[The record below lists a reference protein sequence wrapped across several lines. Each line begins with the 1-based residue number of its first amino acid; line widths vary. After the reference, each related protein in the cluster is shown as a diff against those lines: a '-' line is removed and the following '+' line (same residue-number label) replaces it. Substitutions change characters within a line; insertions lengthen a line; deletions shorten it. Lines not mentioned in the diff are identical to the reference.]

1 MLLGTA
7 LTLVP
12 AGWALAQH
20 AAITAED
27 LTEHVKVLS
36 ADAFEGRKPG
46 TPGEQKTL
54 DYITGQFRALGLEPA
69 VGDSYLQRV
78 PMVEFAG
85 VSRSPLTVKG
95 PGGAKS
101 YDFVTQMVTVSRRPE
116 PEQALTDSEVVFVG
130 YGIVAPEYGWND
142 YAGLDVRGKTVVVLV
157 NDPGFATQDPALF
170 NGNAMT
176 WYGRWPYKYEEAE
189 RQGAAGVLIV
199 HETKAAGYPWTVV
212 VNSWS
217 VPKLDL
223 VPPDGG
229 KSRPVIQGWVQQDV
243 AREMFSLAGQDFD
256 ALAKSAAQRGFKPVP
271 LKLTASAA
279 VTNKVRTF
287 DSYNVVG
294 KVTGSKRPDEVVLV
308 GGHWDHL
315 GRGPAMDGDDIYN
328 GAMDNASGIAG
339 LIEMAEA
346 YVKGKR
352 PERTIAFIAYTAEEQ
367 GLLGSE
373 YYAMNPVFPPSRTVA
388 GFNLDGLNP
397 FGPMR
402 DVVVTGAGKS
412 ELEDLLARWAAD
424 NGKVVKPEPFPERG
438 GYYRSDHFPL
448 AKIGIPT
455 LSAGSGVDS
464 VAHGEAWGRA
474 QAEEFTRLRYHTP
487 KDEWTPDMDLTGAV
501 DDVRMVYDMSRS
513 LTDGTAW
520 PVWYKGAEFRA
531 IREKSLKEGR

>member
-1 MLLGTA
+1 M
-7 LTLVP
+7 VP
-12 AGWALAQH
+12 AAAALAEH
-20 AAITAED
+20 AAITAEEM
-27 LTEHVKVLS
+27 TEHVKVLAS
-36 ADAFEGRKPG
+36 DAFEGRKPG
-46 TPGEQKTL
+46 TAGEQKSL

-78 PMVEFAG
+78 PLVEVTG
-85 VSRSPLTVKG
+85 LSQSPLTVKG
-95 PGGAKS
+95 PGGEKS
-101 YDFVTQMVTVSRRPE
+101 YDFFTQMITVSRRPE

-157 NDPGFATQDPALF
+157 NDPGFATQDPSLF

-199 HETKAAGYPWTVV
+199 HETRAAGYPWAVV
-212 VNSWS
+212 TNSWR

-229 KSRPVIQGWVQQDV
+229 RSRPVIQGWVQQDV

-279 VTNKVRTF
+279 VSNKVRTF
-287 DSYNVVG
+287 DSYNVIG
-294 KVTGSKRPDEVVLV
+294 KLTGSKRPDEVVLISA
-308 GGHWDHL
+308 HWDHL

-328 GAMDNASGIAG
+328 GAMDNATGVAG
-339 LIEMAEA
+339 LIELAEA
-346 YVKGKR
+346 FAKGER
-352 PERTIAFIAYTAEEQ
+352 PERTIAFLSYTAEEQ

-373 YYAMNPVFPPSRTVA
+373 YYAKNPVFPPARTVG
-388 GFNLDGLNP
+388 GFNMDMLNP

-402 DVVVTGAGKS
+402 DIVVTGAGKS
-412 ELEDLLARWAAD
+412 ELEDRLARWAAD

-438 GYYRSDHFPL
+438 LYYRSDHFPL
-448 AKIGIPT
+448 AKIGVPMMF
-455 LSAGSGVDS
+455 AGSGVDS
-464 VAHGEAWGRA
+464 IEHGEEWGRA
-474 QAEEFTRLRYHTP
+474 QYNEFTRLRYHTP
-487 KDEWTPDMDLTGAV
+487 HDEWLPGMDLTGAV
-501 DDVRMVYDMSRS
+501 DDLRMVYDLSRD
-513 LTDGTAW
+513 LANGTDW
-520 PVWYKGAEFRA
+520 PSWYKGSEFRA
-531 IREKSLKEGR
+531 VRETSLKEGR